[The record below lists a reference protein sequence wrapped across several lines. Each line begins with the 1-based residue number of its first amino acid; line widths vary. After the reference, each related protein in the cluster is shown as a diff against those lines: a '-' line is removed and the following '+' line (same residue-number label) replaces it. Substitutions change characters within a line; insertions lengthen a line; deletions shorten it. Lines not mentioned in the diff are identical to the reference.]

1 MRIRC
6 RFIKHM
12 LWALVW
18 LVCLICCIEVG
29 FRVRAVVMDQRL
41 AEMGELPVVA
51 SYCTHHVL
59 EPLSEV
65 RLNNPDE
72 EGTVSARLNSLGLR
86 GPEPATV
93 KTDDLLRIVC
103 LGDEMTFG
111 PGLSDV
117 QLFTAKLKKLFEP
130 YVSRKLEVINAGVP
144 EYCPLLSLL
153 QYRHQLRALDPD
165 VIVLTFEMGDVAD
178 DYRVRAFTSL
188 DANGIPLAC
197 RNPRLGKTSD
207 LERLENHFITLKW
220 MKSWLTENEAGSSYD
235 SLEQIDHAIGRFAW
249 IRDNPDDWAAYV
261 QNALKPIGQLA
272 EMAREQD
279 ALVVLAVVPAP
290 WQVSAEATGDPA
302 ARKRFGIA
310 PSVVYDNRKPFDL
323 LAAAA
328 ADAGV
333 EYFDVSQIFSHQA
346 GNPEELYLHT
356 QPWLSARGHEAYANL
371 LAQFL
376 FPRLQSRF
384 HRPPSQ
390 IVQEPAASPDQMLR

>member
-18 LVCLICCIEVG
+18 LISLVCCTEVG
-29 FRVRAVVMDQRL
+29 LHVRAVITSQPL
-41 AEMGELPVVA
+41 AETGELPLVA
-51 SYCTHHVL
+51 SPRMHHVL
-59 EPLSEV
+59 EPLTDVQLSH
-65 RLNNPDE
+65 PDD
-72 EGTVSARLNSLGLR
+72 GRTVTARLNSLGLR
-86 GPEPATV
+86 GPEPSI
-93 KTDDLLRIVC
+93 LNSGESIRIVC

-111 PGLSDV
+111 PGLNDD
-117 QLFTAKLKKLFEP
+117 QLFTAKLHRLLEP
-130 YVSRKLEVINAGVP
+130 YLPRRLEVINAGVP

-153 QYRHQLRALDPD
+153 QYRHQLRALNAD

-178 DYRVRAFTSL
+178 DYLVRGLTSL
-188 DANGIPLAC
+188 DDDGLPLAC
-197 RNPRLGKTSD
+197 RHPRLGTSSK
-207 LERLENHFITLKW
+207 LETLQNHFMTLKW
-220 MKSWLTENEAGSSYD
+220 LTSWLTQNGPGTSYD

-249 IRDNPDDWAAYV
+249 IRGNPDDWSAYV
-261 QNALKPIGQLA
+261 QNALKPIGQLG

-279 ALVVLAVVPAP
+279 ALIVLAAVPAP
-290 WQVSAEATGDPA
+290 WQISAEATGDPG

-310 PSVVYDNRKPFDL
+310 PSVVYDNREPFEL

-328 ADAGV
+328 SEARV
-333 EYFDVSQIFSHQA
+333 EYFDVSQIFSRA

-356 QPWLSARGHEAYANL
+356 QPWLSARGHEAYANV

-384 HRPPSQ
+384 RRPPAQ
-390 IVQEPAASPDQMLR
+390 VVQEPAVTRERQPH